1 MIEYWKF
8 FHRYA
13 KKTEKLSDQ
22 ELGRLVRALNEFSIT
37 GERKELA
44 GRESIAFDFIADDI
58 EQNQKAYD
66 RKCEINSANASER
79 KRTVT
84 TAADAS
90 DGSENDK
97 QKQKQKQKQNVSP
110 DGDTEARARDVFIG
124 FAGEDHALLE
134 ALQGFDEMRRKIK
147 KPLTDRAK
155 GMLCTR
161 LKKYP
166 RDKWISMLSEAT
178 LHCWQ
183 DVYPKTEESNG
194 RAAVSY
200 DTDAAEAE
208 AAQGAPVY
216 QRRGK
221 KDA

>member
-22 ELGRLVRALNEFSIT
+22 ELGRLVRALNEYSMT
-37 GERKELA
+37 GERKQLA

-66 RKCEINSANASER
+66 KKCEINAANASER

-84 TAADAS
+84 TAANAS

-97 QKQKQKQKQNVSP
+97 QKQKQKHNVSP
-110 DGDTEARARDVFIG
+110 DGDTEARARDIYAD
-124 FAGEDHALLE
+124 FADGDQALLE
-134 ALQGFDEMRRKIK
+134 ALRGFDEMRKKIK

-155 GMLCTR
+155 QMLLTR
-161 LKKYP
+161 LQKYP
-166 RDKWISMLSEAT
+166 REKWIPMLDEST
-178 LHCWQ
+178 QHCWQ
-183 DVYPKTEESNG
+183 DVYSHDDRKQEPETG
-194 RAAVSY
+194 RAPVTFDIA
-200 DTDAAEAE
+200 AAEEQAR
-208 AAQGAPVY
+208 QGAPVY
-216 QRRGK
+216 RRRTG
-221 KDA
+221 